1 MIGVRTNA
9 AISRAS
15 LAAFLLFA
23 ASAAAQ
29 QMYRWTDENGRVH
42 ITDTPPP
49 ASAKGVQAQRSR
61 SAPADGGQDRSYEL
75 SQAAKEFPVTLY
87 TAPNCREPCQQART
101 ALNQRGVPF
110 KEIQVWEPET
120 AEELKKL
127 TGGTL
132 DVPVL
137 TVGRSVQKGF
147 QQDAFDALLDSARYP
162 RAGILPARTQ
172 AAPKPPADYV
182 APGERPA
189 TQAEPAKPAAQAEE
203 PRPTGPY
210 APRFSK

>member
-1 MIGVRTNA
+1 MIGVRPRGA
-9 AISRAS
+9 
-15 LAAFLLFA
+15 LFA
-23 ASAAAQ
+23 AILPVMLAAVAAPAQAQ
-29 QMYRWTDENGRVH
+29 QMYRWTDEKGGVH

-49 ASAKGVQAQRSR
+49 ASAKGVQKQK
-61 SAPADGGQDRSYEL
+61 SATVPADASRQPFEL
-75 SQAAKEFPVTLY
+75 AQAMKDFPVTLY
-87 TAPNCREPCQQART
+87 TAPNCNEPCQQART

-110 KEIQVWEPET
+110 KEVLVWEDSV
-120 AEELKKL
+120 AQELKKL

-147 QQDAFDALLDSARYP
+147 QQEAFDALLDSARYP
-162 RAGILPARTQ
+162 RAGILPALNQ

-182 APGERPA
+182 APGERAAAPP
-189 TQAEPAKPAAQAEE
+189 AEPVKPEEEAKPA
-203 PRPTGPY
+203 GPY

>member
-1 MIGVRTNA
+1 MIGVPQNA
-9 AISRAS
+9 AKSSAVLAVFLL
-15 LAAFLLFA
+15 LAAA
-23 ASAAAQ
+23 AAGAQ

-49 ASAKGVQAQRSR
+49 ASATGVKKQAARSV
-61 SAPADGGQDRSYEL
+61 PAETNQGKPYEL
-75 SQAAKEFPVTLY
+75 AQAMKEFPVKLY
-87 TAPNCREPCQQART
+87 TAPSCKDPCDQARSL
-101 ALNQRGVPF
+101 LNRRGVPF
-110 KEIQVWEPET
+110 KEVQVWEEDT
-120 AEELKKL
+120 AQDLRKL

-162 RAGILPARTQ
+162 KAGLIQARSQ
-172 AAPKPPADYV
+172 AAPKPPEGYT
-182 APGERPA
+182 APGA
-189 TQAEPAKPAAQAEE
+189 AQAEPAKPAAPAEE

>member
-1 MIGVRTNA
+1 MIGVLPNA
-9 AISRAS
+9 AWSRAVLAVFL
-15 LAAFLLFA
+15 LAAA
-23 ASAAAQ
+23 AAAGAQ

-49 ASAKGVQAQRSR
+49 PSAKGVRKQKARSV
-61 SAPADGGQDRSYEL
+61 PAEGEQGASYEL
-75 SQAAKEFPVTLY
+75 AQAMKEFPVTLY
-87 TAPNCREPCQQART
+87 TAPSCKEPCQQAR
-101 ALNQRGVPF
+101 ALLNRRGVPF
-110 KEIQVWEPET
+110 KEVQVWEEDT
-120 AEELKKL
+120 AQDLRKL

-162 RAGILPARTQ
+162 KAGLIAARNQ
-172 AAPKPPADYV
+172 AAPKPPEGYA
-182 APGERPA
+182 APGSA
-189 TQAEPAKPAAQAEE
+189 QAEPAKPAAPAEE